1 MRTEGEEGP
10 ITTGTASE
18 GEAVGPLYFP
28 PLGGNGMEEDEG
40 ELLALLDDEYARAIL
55 AELTIEP
62 MSVSEL
68 CTACEMSDPTAYRR
82 LDRLQAADLV
92 TDQQALDPDGHH
104 HKRYVATLEDVTVTF
119 ADGTY
124 DVTVTRSSAN
134 PADRFTDLFE
144 GLS

>member
-1 MRTEGEEGP
+1 MDG
-10 ITTGTASE
+10 
-18 GEAVGPLYFP
+18 
-28 PLGGNGMEEDEG
+28 DD

-55 AELTIEP
+55 AELTTEP

-68 CTACEMSDPTAYRR
+68 CTACGMSDPTAYRR

-92 TDQQALDPDGHH
+92 TEQQALDPDGHH
-104 HKRYVATLEDVTVTF
+104 YKRYAATVENVTVSF
-119 ADGTY
+119 DDGTY
-124 DVTVTRSSAN
+124 EVVVTRSSTD

>member
-1 MRTEGEEGP
+1 MD
-10 ITTGTASE
+10 
-18 GEAVGPLYFP
+18 AVG
-28 PLGGNGMEEDEG
+28 DD
-40 ELLALLDDEYARAIL
+40 ELLALLEDEYARAII
-55 AELTIEP
+55 AELTTGP

-82 LDRLQAADLV
+82 LDRLEDAGLVAERQAV
-92 TDQQALDPDGHH
+92 DPDGHH
-104 HKRYVATLEDVTVTF
+104 YKRYVATVEDVSVTF

-124 DVTVTRSSAN
+124 DVTVTRSSKD

>member
-1 MRTEGEEGP
+1 MNTEGKEGP
-10 ITTGTASE
+10 ITTGTASD
-18 GEAVGPLYFP
+18 GEAVGPLYLP
-28 PLGGNGMEEDEG
+28 PLAGVGMEKDEE

>member
-1 MRTEGEEGP
+1 
-10 ITTGTASE
+10 
-18 GEAVGPLYFP
+18 
-28 PLGGNGMEEDEG
+28 MEEDEE

-55 AELTIEP
+55 AELTTEP

-92 TDQQALDPDGHH
+92 TGKQALDPDGHH

-119 ADGTY
+119 ADGTC
-124 DVTVTRSSAN
+124 DVDVTRSSSN

>member
-1 MRTEGEEGP
+1 M
-10 ITTGTASE
+10 
-18 GEAVGPLYFP
+18 
-28 PLGGNGMEEDEG
+28 EDEE

-55 AELTIEP
+55 AELTTEP
-62 MSVSEL
+62 MSVSAL

-92 TDQQALDPDGHH
+92 TEQQVLDPDGHH

-124 DVTVTRSSAN
+124 DVAVTRSSSN
-134 PADRFTDLFE
+134 PADRFTELFE